1 MFVEDEKIILAVD
14 ESWSND
20 YSITIRGWLI
30 SKKSGLDKVEI
41 SVDRNRVPIT
51 AWYPRPDVTA
61 IYPQYQTQNCGFVVH
76 LPRLSQHQVT
86 FNTHGQGETYEKTV
100 VFDGSLPLPPIDYID
115 AGSLFNDFI
124 NLVNQNHLN
133 VLEIGSRIVS
143 PGSASKRPLFPDCK
157 SYTGFDYYPDSNT
170 DVVGD
175 AHKISQY
182 FGNQKFD
189 AIFSISVFEH
199 LAMPWIAAREISKLL
214 YVGSVTY
221 HSSHFAWPLHEKPW
235 DFWRFSDEGLR
246 VLFSPALGFEIIKSG
261 LFAPLRLHLDQVN
274 SPQELLATQ
283 PGFGGVAILAKKVRE
298 VNYDKFRW
306 DVTLDDVL
314 ESESYYPK
322 PQL

>member
-1 MFVEDEKIILAVD
+1 MLVEDEKIILAVD

-30 SKKSGLDKVEI
+30 SKKGALDKVEI
-41 SVDRNRVPIT
+41 SVDRNQVPIT
-51 AWYPRPDVTA
+51 AWYPRPDVAA

-76 LPRLSQHQVT
+76 LPRLAQHQLT
-86 FNTHGQGETYEKTV
+86 LNTHAQGEMYQKTL
-100 VFDGSLPLPPIDYID
+100 VFDGSLPLPPIDYMD
-115 AGSLFNDFI
+115 AGGLFNNFI

-133 VLEIGSRIVS
+133 VLEIGSRVVS

-175 AHKISQY
+175 AHQLSQY

-199 LAMPWIAAREISKLL
+199 LAMPWIAAREISQLL
-214 YVGSVTY
+214 KVGGITY
-221 HSSHFAWPLHEKPW
+221 HSSHFAWPIHEKPW
-235 DFWRFSDEGLR
+235 DFWRFSDEGLK

-274 SPQELLATQ
+274 PPQELLATQ

-306 DVTLDDVL
+306 EVTLDEVL
-314 ESESYYPK
+314 DSSSHYPK
-322 PQL
+322 A

>member
-1 MFVEDEKIILAVD
+1 M
-14 ESWSND
+14 
-20 YSITIRGWLI
+20 
-30 SKKSGLDKVEI
+30 
-41 SVDRNRVPIT
+41 
-51 AWYPRPDVTA
+51 
-61 IYPQYQTQNCGFVVH
+61 
-76 LPRLSQHQVT
+76 
-86 FNTHGQGETYEKTV
+86 
-100 VFDGSLPLPPIDYID
+100 
-115 AGSLFNDFI
+115 
-124 NLVNQNHLN
+124 
-133 VLEIGSRIVS
+133 VS
-143 PGSASKRPLFPDCK
+143 PGSASKRPLFPDYK

-175 AHKISQY
+175 AHKLSQY
-182 FGNQKFD
+182 FRNQKFD

-199 LAMPWIAAREISKLL
+199 LAMPWLVAREISKIIE
-214 YVGSVTY
+214 VGGIIY

-306 DVTLDDVL
+306 DVTLDDIL
-314 ESESYYPK
+314 EADSYYPK
-322 PQL
+322 L